1 MRKPFV
7 AGNWKMNLTRNEA
20 VALATGLAGKAPQ
33 FGNAEVGVIPAF
45 VHIDAVRNWALK
57 DAGQAIGVGAQ
68 DAYFEK
74 NGAFTGEV
82 STAMLSDLG
91 VKYVLVGHS
100 ERRHILGESDAVC
113 NKKVHAVLAAGLTCI
128 LCVGEQLEE
137 RKANETFNVCRTQL
151 VDGLKGV
158 DKAKVGQLV
167 IAYEPVWAIG
177 TGLTATKEQAQ
188 EVHAFI
194 RGELAKIFDQAAADG
209 LRIQYGGSVK
219 ASNAGELMSQPDVD
233 GALVGGASLKVDEF
247 LGIITAAAAAKR

>member
-82 STAMLSDLG
+82 STAMLSD
-91 VKYVLVGHS
+91 H
-100 ERRHILGESDAVC
+100 RHALDR
-113 NKKVHAVLAAGLTCI
+113 LAGL
-128 LCVGEQLEE
+128 LVEH
-137 RKANETFNVCRTQL
+137 ETV
-151 VDGLKGV
+151 
-158 DKAKVGQLV
+158 
-167 IAYEPVWAIG
+167 
-177 TGLTATKEQAQ
+177 
-188 EVHAFI
+188 
-194 RGELAKIFDQAAADG
+194 
-209 LRIQYGGSVK
+209 
-219 ASNAGELMSQPDVD
+219 AGDTV
-233 GALVGGASLKVDEF
+233 LKVLREEED
-247 LGIITAAAAAKR
+247 GDTAPLQEARPASSHSRT